1 VTAVLD
7 IAAARPRPDEEAP
20 IEAPLSLALGAGELA
35 LVRAEDPAMARA
47 LAALCAGLPA
57 LAAGHVRLFGAD
69 LATLPRRAAEALRGR
84 IGLAPGEGGWLPHL
98 PMAENMVLAP
108 LHHGATDEAGLRR
121 EAERLARHFGLDG
134 VPEKSPHELSRL
146 DLARAACARAF
157 LGGPGL
163 LLLESPLDAEAA
175 DALVDPLRAVL
186 EPALA
191 AGAAAVW
198 VTRSPRAWDDPSFPA
213 TQRLALSERGL
224 APA

>member
-1 VTAVLD
+1 
-7 IAAARPRPDEEAP
+7 
-20 IEAPLSLALGAGELA
+20 
-35 LVRAEDPAMARA
+35 
-47 LAALCAGLPA
+47 
-57 LAAGHVRLFGAD
+57 
-69 LATLPRRAAEALRGR
+69 
-84 IGLAPGEGGWLPHL
+84 
-98 PMAENMVLAP
+98 MVLAP